1 MGNRGRFARGR
12 DRANP
17 RGKILDR
24 TRLVEQSSGLSNTV
38 SLRDSIARS
47 IVIRWRN
54 GENGGKKEMEE
65 AEEAAKNDRKRRK
78 GRRGGEWEEEA

>member
-1 MGNRGRFARGR
+1 M
-12 DRANP
+12 
-17 RGKILDR
+17 
-24 TRLVEQSSGLSNTV
+24 EQSSGLSNTI
-38 SLRDSIARS
+38 SLRDSIVRS

-65 AEEAAKNDRKRRK
+65 AEEAEDRKRRK

>member
-1 MGNRGRFARGR
+1 MR
-12 DRANP
+12 P
-17 RGKILDR
+17 
-24 TRLVEQSSGLSNTV
+24 VEQSSGLSNTV
-38 SLRDSIARS
+38 SLRDSITGS

-65 AEEAAKNDRKRRK
+65 AEEAEDRKRRK